1 MPAGCGSMTGVDEA
15 DPAAQTAPETAAAR
29 VARRTAEAAADG
41 VAFDERLRAACSV
54 DELATYAVR
63 VPGML
68 GDLLAGGLTAGTVIA
83 VYSSFLDTIIRRAI
97 GLVFAQHPKLSVDAF
112 TWLSLGSNGRK
123 EAVPSSDVDS
133 AVAFDDTIGP
143 ATIPAYRAAFGE
155 VYDVLARAGLS
166 ADDHGATARHALF
179 ARTNADW
186 RAAGEQWLAAPA
198 EHNGA
203 MMTSLLVDARPIHG
217 DPGLPA
223 VTRVV
228 GDLRGHPG
236 TMRLLLRESLAR
248 RAKQPPGRRILVR
261 RAETFDVKEHA
272 LLPVVNLARWA
283 ALSVG
288 SHVLPTTERLQAA
301 SGSAMLPDEQAS
313 VLVEVFE
320 VLQRLRLRHQI
331 RQHQAGGRPTDVLL
345 RDDVS
350 PIDRSMVRQ
359 AVREISAAQRR
370 MDNVSHFVDIEE
382 WTAPT
387 P

>member
-1 MPAGCGSMTGVDEA
+1 M
-15 DPAAQTAPETAAAR
+15 
-29 VARRTAEAAADG
+29 
-41 VAFDERLRAACSV
+41 
-54 DELATYAVR
+54 
-63 VPGML
+63 
-68 GDLLAGGLTAGTVIA
+68 
-83 VYSSFLDTIIRRAI
+83 
-97 GLVFAQHPKLSVDAF
+97 
-112 TWLSLGSNGRK
+112 
-123 EAVPSSDVDS
+123 
-133 AVAFDDTIGP
+133 
-143 ATIPAYRAAFGE
+143 
-155 VYDVLARAGLS
+155 
-166 ADDHGATARHALF
+166 
-179 ARTNADW
+179 
-186 RAAGEQWLAAPA
+186 
-198 EHNGA
+198 
-203 MMTSLLVDARPIHG
+203 
-217 DPGLPA
+217 
-223 VTRVV
+223 
-228 GDLRGHPG
+228 
-236 TMRLLLRESLAR
+236 
-248 RAKQPPGRRILVR
+248 
-261 RAETFDVKEHA
+261 
-272 LLPVVNLARWA
+272 LPVVNLARWA